1 MATAAFRSTSKRSS
15 INSSSSTKDV
25 ESDNRHRRSRS
36 LSRFSGRY
44 NNEIEDEF
52 LVPKKNPKFVN
63 TERGSAGF
71 PEISLDDLVTE
82 FFPSEAN
89 HDRGRSSLRS
99 SGNSSSSSSNS
110 MSGDVITRRGR
121 SVSRQRGQAS
131 VKDSNLGGGPGG
143 SGISNNSRRG
153 RSVSRQHGT
162 IGDVKGIQESSFES
176 KGVDNSRRRCSASV
190 AKYQFSDSES
200 DKSINSKNNGN
211 IRSSRIVNDQR
222 SLIHMP
228 TAKTNQRVLRR
239 SLSQI
244 DLSRSHDGYSSQSSA
259 LTDDESQDARSSRN
273 GTERTIRA
281 VYAQKKVDHPV
292 GDGGE
297 TGLYEVMRKELRSA
311 VQEIRT
317 ELEEVMVKTK
327 PYDSTQND
335 NLQLNNA
342 NVLQAVSVIRDSYA
356 TRLEQSEKRKHDLVA
371 EIVVEEQR
379 GRELSK
385 IVKDLLPD
393 ANNADAPQKP
403 ARVRKRSNDRSRM
416 SKCLTE
422 EAEKYFEGFILN
434 VEDTDISS
442 LDGER
447 SDASSKIGG
456 RAKLKDY
463 TVHFEAENRVC
474 PAKLTSLPND
484 EMDGIVLPWLEW
496 ETTNDVS
503 PLVCK
508 NTSKVSLTPG
518 NSLHDTAQEL
528 IQDMSTGFNKSNCFV
543 SSRGSWNPGGESGD
557 SLSELSKDLANIM
570 NGEVDSKPKESWFD
584 MDEYLHL
591 QHEESRILE
600 NWKQR
605 RRISS
610 GGLLLCNSKYF

>member
-1 MATAAFRSTSKRSS
+1 MATAAFKSTSKRSS
-15 INSSSSTKDV
+15 INSSSSTKDA

-44 NNEIEDEF
+44 NNEIENEF

-71 PEISLDDLVTE
+71 PEISLDDLVSE
-82 FFPSEAN
+82 FFPSENN

-99 SGNSSSSSSNS
+99 SGNSSSSNS

-131 VKDSNLGGGPGG
+131 VQDSNLGGG
-143 SGISNNSRRG
+143 SGISNSRRG

-162 IGDVKGIQESSFES
+162 VGDVKVIQESSFGN
-176 KGVDNSRRRCSASV
+176 KGVDNSRRRRSASV

-200 DKSINSKNNGN
+200 
-211 IRSSRIVNDQR
+211 
-222 SLIHMP
+222 
-228 TAKTNQRVLRR
+228 
-239 SLSQI
+239 
-244 DLSRSHDGYSSQSSA
+244 QSSA
-259 LTDDESQDARSSRN
+259 ITDDESQDARSSRN

-297 TGLYEVMRKELRSA
+297 TGLYDVMRKELRSA

-327 PYDSTQND
+327 PSDSTHND

-356 TRLEQSEKRKHDLVA
+356 TRLEQSEKRKHDLLA

-393 ANNADAPQKP
+393 ANNAVAQKP

-422 EAEKYFEGFILN
+422 EAEKYFEGFISN

-456 RAKLKDY
+456 RANSKDY
-463 TVHFEAENRVC
+463 IVHFEAENRVL
-474 PAKLTSLPND
+474 PAKLTSLPKD
-484 EMDGIVLPWLEW
+484 EMDGVVLPWLEW
-496 ETTNDVS
+496 ETTSDVS
-503 PLVCK
+503 PVVCK
-508 NTSKVSLTPG
+508 STSKVSLTPG
-518 NSLHDTAQEL
+518 NNVHDTAQEL
-528 IQDMSTGFNKSNCFV
+528 VQGMSTGFNKTNCFI
-543 SSRGSWNPGGESGD
+543 SSRGSWSPGGD
-557 SLSELSKDLANIM
+557 SLSDLSKDLANIM
-570 NGEVDSKPKESWFD
+570 NGEVDSKPKEPWFD
-584 MDEYLHL
+584 MDEYLHA
-591 QHEESRILE
+591 QREESRILE
-600 NWKQR
+600 NWRQR
-605 RRISS
+605 GRISS

>member
-1 MATAAFRSTSKRSS
+1 MATAAFKSTSKRSS
-15 INSSSSTKDV
+15 INSSSSTKDA

-44 NNEIEDEF
+44 NNEIENEF

-71 PEISLDDLVTE
+71 PEISLDDLVSE
-82 FFPSEAN
+82 FFPSENN

-99 SGNSSSSSSNS
+99 SGNSSSSNS

-131 VKDSNLGGGPGG
+131 VQDSNLGGG
-143 SGISNNSRRG
+143 SGISNSRRG

-162 IGDVKGIQESSFES
+162 VGDVKVIQESSFGN
-176 KGVDNSRRRCSASV
+176 KGVDNSRRRRSASV

-200 DKSINSKNNGN
+200 DKSINSENTANFN
-211 IRSSRIVNDQR
+211 SSRIVNDQR

-228 TAKTNQRVLRR
+228 TAKTSQRVLRM

-259 LTDDESQDARSSRN
+259 ITDDESQDARSSRN

-297 TGLYEVMRKELRSA
+297 TGLYDVMRKELRSA

-327 PYDSTQND
+327 PSDSTHND

-356 TRLEQSEKRKHDLVA
+356 TRLEQSEKRKHDLLA

-393 ANNADAPQKP
+393 ANNAVAQKP

-422 EAEKYFEGFILN
+422 EAEKYFEGFISN

-456 RAKLKDY
+456 RANSKDY
-463 TVHFEAENRVC
+463 IVHFEAENRVL
-474 PAKLTSLPND
+474 PAKLTSLPKD
-484 EMDGIVLPWLEW
+484 EMDGVVLPWLEW
-496 ETTNDVS
+496 ETTSDVS
-503 PLVCK
+503 PVVCK
-508 NTSKVSLTPG
+508 STSKVSLTPG
-518 NSLHDTAQEL
+518 NNVHDTAQEL
-528 IQDMSTGFNKSNCFV
+528 VQGMSTGFNKTNCFI
-543 SSRGSWNPGGESGD
+543 SSRGSWSPGGD
-557 SLSELSKDLANIM
+557 SLSDLSKDLANIM
-570 NGEVDSKPKESWFD
+570 NGEVDSKPKEPWFD
-584 MDEYLHL
+584 MDEYLHA
-591 QHEESRILE
+591 QREESRILE
-600 NWKQR
+600 NWRQR
-605 RRISS
+605 GRISS

>member
-25 ESDNRHRRSRS
+25 ESNNRHRRSRS

-44 NNEIEDEF
+44 NNDIEDEF

-63 TERGSAGF
+63 TERGSALF

-82 FFPSEAN
+82 FFPSENN
-89 HDRGRSSLRS
+89 HDRGRSSLRG
-99 SGNSSSSSSNS
+99 SGNSSSSNS

-131 VKDSNLGGGPGG
+131 VQDSNLGGG

-153 RSVSRQHGT
+153 RSVSRQHGP
-162 IGDVKGIQESSFES
+162 IGDVKVIQQSSFES
-176 KGVDNSRRRCSASV
+176 KGVDNSRRRRSVSV

-200 DKSINSKNNGN
+200 DKSINSKNNAN
-211 IRSSRIVNDQR
+211 FRSSRIVNDQR

-259 LTDDESQDARSSRN
+259 LIDDESQDARSSRN

-297 TGLYEVMRKELRSA
+297 TGLYEAMRKELRSA

-327 PYDSTQND
+327 PSDSTQND

-342 NVLQAVSVIRDSYA
+342 NVLQAVSMIRDSYA
-356 TRLEQSEKRKHDLVA
+356 TRLEQSEKRKHDLLA

-385 IVKDLLPD
+385 IVNDLLPD
-393 ANNADAPQKP
+393 ANNADVQQKP

-422 EAEKYFEGFILN
+422 EAEKYFEGFISN

-474 PAKLTSLPND
+474 PAKMTSLPND
-484 EMDGIVLPWLEW
+484 EMDGVVLPWLEW

-503 PLVCK
+503 PVVCK

-518 NSLHDTAQEL
+518 NNLHDTAQEL
-528 IQDMSTGFNKSNCFV
+528 IQDMSTGFNKSSCFI
-543 SSRGSWNPGGESGD
+543 SSRGSWSPGGD

-570 NGEVDSKPKESWFD
+570 KGEVDSKPKEPWFD

-591 QHEESRILE
+591 QREESRILE
-600 NWKQR
+600 NWRQR
-605 RRISS
+605 GRISS

>member
-1 MATAAFRSTSKRSS
+1 MATAAFKSTSKRSS
-15 INSSSSTKDV
+15 INSSSSTKDA

-44 NNEIEDEF
+44 NNEIENEF

-71 PEISLDDLVTE
+71 PEISLDDLVSE
-82 FFPSEAN
+82 FFPSENN

-99 SGNSSSSSSNS
+99 SGNSSISNSSNS

-131 VKDSNLGGGPGG
+131 VQDSNLGGG
-143 SGISNNSRRG
+143 SGISNSRRG

-162 IGDVKGIQESSFES
+162 VGDVKVIQESSFGN
-176 KGVDNSRRRCSASV
+176 KGVDNSRRRRSASV

-200 DKSINSKNNGN
+200 DKSINSKNTANFK
-211 IRSSRIVNDQR
+211 SSRIVNDQR

-228 TAKTNQRVLRR
+228 TAKTSRRVLRR

-259 LTDDESQDARSSRN
+259 ITDDESPDARSSRN

-297 TGLYEVMRKELRSA
+297 TGLYDVMRKELRSA

-327 PYDSTQND
+327 PSDSTHND

-356 TRLEQSEKRKHDLVA
+356 TRLEQSEKRKHDLLA

-393 ANNADAPQKP
+393 ANNAVAQKP

-422 EAEKYFEGFILN
+422 EAEKYFEGFISN

-456 RAKLKDY
+456 RANLKDC
-463 TVHFEAENRVC
+463 TVHFEAENRVL
-474 PAKLTSLPND
+474 PAKLTSLPKD
-484 EMDGIVLPWLEW
+484 EMDGVVLPWLEW
-496 ETTNDVS
+496 ETTSDVS
-503 PLVCK
+503 PVVCK
-508 NTSKVSLTPG
+508 STSKASLTPG
-518 NSLHDTAQEL
+518 NNVHDTAQEL
-528 IQDMSTGFNKSNCFV
+528 VQGMSTGFNKTNCFI
-543 SSRGSWNPGGESGD
+543 SSRGSWSPGGD
-557 SLSELSKDLANIM
+557 SLSDLSKDLANIM
-570 NGEVDSKPKESWFD
+570 NGEVDSKPKEPWFD

-591 QHEESRILE
+591 QREESRIFE
-600 NWKQR
+600 NWRQR
-605 RRISS
+605 GRISS